1 MTRPLPEPVDPAE
14 WRRRAEEQLES
25 EEPEDPGGIP
35 PLRVVHELRVHQLEL
50 EMQNETLREA
60 RLVAEAGWERF
71 QELYDFAPAGYFSV
85 DGQGA
90 ILEVNL
96 AGARLLGADRAILAN
111 RRFAR
116 FLTRADRAVFAT
128 FLQRGLENQE
138 HPPCEVS
145 LPGGRTGGIRVR
157 LQGASSAD
165 GKVLQMVALDITEQR
180 AAQEQA
186 DLIIQDLQGQV
197 ERLTARLAA
206 ATTELGLA
214 RKAGP

>member
-1 MTRPLPEPVDPAE
+1 M
-14 WRRRAEEQLES
+14 
-25 EEPEDPGGIP
+25 P

-60 RLVAEAGWERF
+60 RVVAEAGWERF

-85 DGQGA
+85 DGQGT
-90 ILEVNL
+90 IMELNL
-96 AGARLLGADRAILAN
+96 AGARLLGADRAVLAN
-111 RRFAR
+111 RRFSR
-116 FLTRADRAVFAT
+116 FLARADQVAFAT

-145 LPGGRTGGIRVR
+145 LPGGRPGGVRVR

-186 DLIIQDLQGQV
+186 SLIIQDLKGQV
-197 ERLTARLAA
+197 ERLTAQLAA
-206 ATTELGLA
+206 ANTELGIA
-214 RKAGP
+214 RKFMEHHGSQS